1 MEPLR
6 PRPDEPTQSVGDYI
20 RDLRALKARAGQP
33 SLQELQRRSGIARS
47 TLSDA
52 LSPRR
57 RELPRLEVCLALV
70 RACGVRAQEEARWR
84 ERWQR
89 IAEARDAGRSAP
101 AAGDAAPTVH
111 TRVAPR
117 QLPYAVRHFTG
128 RAREL
133 KRLDELMADRRTSC
147 GAVVISAI
155 AGTAG
160 VGKTTLALHFAH
172 QVAERFP
179 DGQLFAN
186 LRGFDPAADPV
197 DAADVARGFLDAL
210 GVPGHRIP
218 ADPEGQLAV
227 YRSRLAGS
235 RTLIVLDNAREVEQ
249 VRPLLPGSDGCLV
262 LVTSRNRLSS
272 LIALDGAV
280 PLPLDVLSR
289 EEAHEL
295 LLHRLGPEPV
305 LNHPEATD
313 ELIELCARLPLA
325 LNIAAA
331 RAADRPGV
339 PLDTWVDELRDTR
352 ARLDL
357 LAADDGYADVRAVLS
372 WSYRALPPQS
382 ARLFRL
388 LGLHPGPDISTAAAA
403 SLAGLPLSMT
413 KTLLDELHRAHLVTR
428 QGGARYTFHD
438 LLRAYA
444 IELVEGH
451 DCTERAEATLR
462 MFDHYLHSSHRAGS
476 LAYADEASWP
486 PLDLTEPVAGVTP
499 EDLSGRQQALAWYEE
514 ERTVLV
520 HMAVRALHDGFP
532 NYAWQLAGSQVS
544 YLLKSGLWQQWQQ
557 VGDIALAAA
566 EQTRDP
572 GRQAHAHRWL
582 GQVHRSQGR
591 QIEAHTQLRRAFDL
605 FGQVGDRT
613 RQGRTQIDIAIA
625 YGEQHDHAMAIAES
639 RSALELFEAVDDPT
653 GQATALNSI
662 GWYLALRGEP
672 GDALPYC
679 RRALELARAHG
690 NLPAQSSTLDSIGFI
705 HHQLGEYEKA
715 LPAYQ
720 ESLDLRQSIGDYFL
734 QAEIH
739 THIGDTH
746 FALGDTHAARASW
759 TASLA
764 ILDDLQHR
772 DAEAIRTRLDEH
784 P

>member
-1 MEPLR
+1 MEPSH
-6 PRPDEPTQSVGDYI
+6 PRPGEPAQSVGDFI
-20 RDLRALKARAGQP
+20 RELRALKVRAGQP
-33 SLQELQRRSGIARS
+33 SLQELQRRSGVARS

-70 RACGVRAQEEARWR
+70 RACGAGAQEVARWR

-101 AAGDAAPTVH
+101 EAGASAPAVH
-111 TRVAPR
+111 TGAAPR
-117 QLPYAVRHFTG
+117 QLPFAVRHFTG
-128 RAREL
+128 RIREL
-133 KRLDELMADRRTSC
+133 KHLDELMSDRRTSC

-172 QVAERFP
+172 QVADRFP

-197 DAADVARGFLDAL
+197 DAAAVARGFLDAL

-227 YRSRLAGS
+227 YRSRLAGT
-235 RTLIVLDNAREVEQ
+235 RTLIVLDNAREAEQ

-262 LVTSRNRLSS
+262 LVTSRNRLSG

-295 LLHRLGPEPV
+295 LLRRLGPEPV
-305 LNHPEATD
+305 LNHPEAAD

-339 PLDTWVDELRDTR
+339 PLDRWAEELRDTR

-372 WSYRALPPQS
+372 WSYRALPAQS

-388 LGLHPGPDISTAAAA
+388 LGLHPGPNISAAAA
-403 SLAGLPLSMT
+403 AGLAGLPLSGT
-413 KTLLDELHRAHLVTR
+413 RILLDELVRAHLVTR
-428 QGGARYTFHD
+428 QGSARYAFHD
-438 LLRAYA
+438 LLRMYA
-444 IELVEGH
+444 IELVEG
-451 DCTERAEATLR
+451 DDAAERAESKLR
-462 MFDHYLHSSHRAGS
+462 MFDHYLHSAHRAGS

-486 PLDLTEPVAGVTP
+486 PLDLAEPATGVTP
-499 EDLSGRQQALAWYEE
+499 EGPAGRREALAWYED

-520 HMAVRALHDGFP
+520 HMAARALQDGFP
-532 NYAWQLAGSQVS
+532 DHAWQLAGTQVS

-557 VGDIALAAA
+557 VGEIALAAA
-566 EQTRDP
+566 ERTGDL

-591 QIEAHTQLRRAFDL
+591 QPEAHAQLRSAFDL
-605 FGQVGDRT
+605 FGRVGDHT
-613 RQGRTQIDIAIA
+613 RRGRTQIDIAIA
-625 YGEQHDHAMAIAES
+625 YGEQHDHAMAIAEA

-653 GQATALNSI
+653 GQALALNSI
-662 GWYLALRGEP
+662 GWYLALRGES
-672 GDALPYC
+672 GAALPYC
-679 RRALELARAHG
+679 RRALELSRADG

-705 HHQLGEYEKA
+705 HHQLGAYEKA

-720 ESLDLRQSIGDYFL
+720 ESLRLRQSIGDYFL

-746 FALGDTHAARASW
+746 LALGDLRAARASW

-772 DAEAIRTRLDEH
+772 DAEAVRARLDTC

>member
-1 MEPLR
+1 MP
-6 PRPDEPTQSVGDYI
+6 
-20 RDLRALKARAGQP
+20 
-33 SLQELQRRSGIARS
+33 
-47 TLSDA
+47 
-52 LSPRR
+52 
-57 RELPRLEVCLALV
+57 
-70 RACGVRAQEEARWR
+70 
-84 ERWQR
+84 
-89 IAEARDAGRSAP
+89 
-101 AAGDAAPTVH
+101 DAA
-111 TRVAPR
+111 
-117 QLPYAVRHFTG
+117 
-128 RAREL
+128 
-133 KRLDELMADRRTSC
+133 
-147 GAVVISAI
+147 
-155 AGTAG
+155 
-160 VGKTTLALHFAH
+160 
-172 QVAERFP
+172 
-179 DGQLFAN
+179 
-186 LRGFDPAADPV
+186 
-197 DAADVARGFLDAL
+197 
-210 GVPGHRIP
+210 
-218 ADPEGQLAV
+218 LAV
-227 YRSRLAGS
+227 YRSRLAGT

-249 VRPLLPGSDGCLV
+249 VRPLLPGSDRCLV
-262 LVTSRNRLSS
+262 LVTSRNRLSG

-295 LLHRLGPEPV
+295 LLRRLGPEPV
-305 LNHPEATD
+305 LDHPEAAY

-339 PLDTWVDELRDTR
+339 PLDVWADELRDTR

-388 LGLHPGPDISTAAAA
+388 LGLHPGPDISAAAAA
-403 SLAGLPLSMT
+403 SLAGLPLSST
-413 KTLLDELHRAHLVTR
+413 QILLDELHRAHLVTR
-428 QGGARYTFHD
+428 QKDARYTFHD

-451 DCTERAEATLR
+451 DRTERAASTLR
-462 MFDHYLHSSHRAGS
+462 MYDHYLHSSHRAGS

-486 PLDLTEPVAGVTP
+486 PLDLAEPAAGVTP
-499 EDLSGRQQALAWYEE
+499 EDLISRQQALAWYED

-520 HMAVRALHDGFP
+520 HMAARALRDGFLDQ
-532 NYAWQLAGSQVS
+532 AWQLAGTQVS
-544 YLLKSGLWQQWQQ
+544 YLLKSGLWQLWQQ
-557 VGDIALAAA
+557 VSDIALAAA
-566 EQTRDP
+566 ERTGDL
-572 GRQAHAHRWL
+572 GRQAHARRWL

-591 QIEAHTQLRRAFDL
+591 QIEAHAQLRRAFDL
-605 FGQVGDRT
+605 FGRVGDRT

-625 YGEQHDHAMAIAES
+625 YGEQHDHAMAIAEA

-662 GWYLALRGEP
+662 GWYLALSGEP

-679 RRALELARAHG
+679 RTALELCCAHG

-705 HHQLGEYEKA
+705 LHQLGEYEKA

-720 ESLDLRQSIGDYFL
+720 ESLHLRQSIGDYFL

-746 FALGDTHAARASW
+746 FALGDTQAARASW

-772 DAEAIRTRLDEH
+772 DAEAVRMRLDKH